1 MIDAAFERAVERH
14 DLVHEILT
22 VPPSEIVA
30 VVDNVEG
37 PTAVPLLRVVGWREI
52 RRRRSEER

>member
-22 VPPSEIVA
+22 VPRVEIVA
-30 VVDNVEG
+30 VVDDLDG
-37 PTAVPLLRVVGWREI
+37 PVIRPVLRVVGWREI
-52 RRRRSEER
+52 RHRHREAP